1 MTSMSRKKALSYA
14 KYRLP
19 YSAKAC
25 EYIIDATDVSHGV
38 VADIGAG
45 TGLLTQHFVGKVRKI
60 IAIEPELEMRNLAI
74 ELLGQNVGIDYIAG
88 TAESTTLNDH
98 SIDLIVAAN
107 AYHRFQPEE
116 TMKEFRRILKP
127 NGMLAVISYYDSS
140 NFLRDNMLI
149 TGLDEYHKRLSET
162 RHKQPVQ
169 YFFGDSKPERFIFEQ
184 EIKESWEEY
193 WGANNSGME
202 SPEEDEKW
210 FEAFRDK
217 HQERFALLENNGLI
231 TVKYAT
237 EVWLGQPKYN

>member
-1 MTSMSRKKALSYA
+1 MTSMSREKALSYA

-19 YSAKAC
+19 YSANAC
-25 EYIIDATDVSHGV
+25 KYIIDATDVTQGI

-149 TGLDEYHKRLSET
+149 TGLDEYHNRLSET

-169 YFFGDSKPERFIFEQ
+169 YFFGDSKPEMFIFEQ
-184 EIKESWEEY
+184 ETKESWEEY

-202 SPEEDEKW
+202 SPEEDEEW

-217 HQERFALLENNGLI
+217 HKERFALLENNGLI